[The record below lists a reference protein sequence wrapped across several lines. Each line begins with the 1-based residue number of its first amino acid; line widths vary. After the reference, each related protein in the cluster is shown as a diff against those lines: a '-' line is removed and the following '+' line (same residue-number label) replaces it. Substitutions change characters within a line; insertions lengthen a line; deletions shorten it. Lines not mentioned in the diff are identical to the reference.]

1 MRIYIDGKRFDS
13 PQQTDAMSVLGLVTG
28 IVNAQERTLQQMLV
42 DDLLVD
48 GDWIQALDRSSVNSS
63 VSFISV
69 PVAQLI
75 GESIDNLTE
84 VLPQLRQDLKQIV
97 DNLQVGQDEQAF
109 TLITQSVDNLQAY
122 MQLLNL
128 LSMYVPEEA
137 ENVQKQIE
145 LLAHWL
151 QEFMVAW
158 QREDMVLMADILL
171 YEIEPSLQR
180 GQHWLQSLAPAAVV

>member
-1 MRIYIDGKRFDS
+1 MRIFIDGKRFDS
-13 PQQTDAMSVLGLVTG
+13 PRQTDAMSVLGAVTS
-28 IVNAQERTLQQMLV
+28 VLNEQQRALRQMLV
-42 DDLLVD
+42 DDVLVD
-48 GDWIQALDRSSVNSS
+48 DDWIQALDRSSVNSN
-63 VSFISV
+63 VSFVSV

-84 VLPQLRQDLKQIV
+84 ALPQLSQELKQIV
-97 DNLQVGQDEQAF
+97 DDLQVGQDEQAF
-109 TLITQSVDNLQAY
+109 ALIARSVDNLQSY

-128 LSMYVPEEA
+128 LSVYASDLA

-145 LLAHWL
+145 FLAHWL

-158 QREDMVLMADILL
+158 QGEDMVLMADILL

-180 GQHWLQSLAPAAVV
+180 GRHWLQSVPTAVVA